1 MKKFNIYYGYNKIN
15 SKPLKEEEVENIMS
29 KKYIFKVI
37 DEKNVP
43 IKTSDIKIIKC
54 TVI

>member
-15 SKPLKEEEVENIMS
+15 SKPLKEEEVNNIMDQ
-29 KKYIFKVI
+29 KYIYKVI
-37 DEKNVP
+37 GNHNMK

-54 TVI
+54 TII

>member
-15 SKPLKEEEVENIMS
+15 SKPLKEEEVENIMNN
-29 KKYIFKVI
+29 KHIYKVI
-37 DEKNVP
+37 DGNN
-43 IKTSDIKIIKC
+43 ICINTSDIKIIKC